1 MELKRAYKFRLY
13 PDAEQ
18 RQALHKTF
26 GCCRLLYNVMLNERK
41 EVYEWLK
48 EDKERLYAYKYKTE
62 REYKEE
68 YPFLLEVDAKALQS
82 STWNLLVAYQNFY
95 RGKRTGEK
103 IGHPKFKSKKR
114 SKESYTTHNINNN
127 IKIDFE
133 EKKIKLPKIKTRIVY
148 RDKRTFDEQIRQV
161 TVSKTKSGEYY
172 VSILVE
178 QEREVKIKTE
188 IKEEKIQAFDMSF
201 LKFLVATEN
210 EYQNPR
216 FYRNE
221 EKRLQRLHRRLSR
234 KEKGSKNR
242 TKARIDLARKY
253 QQIKDRKKDW
263 THKLTHELSKE
274 YDAII
279 LENLNIEGM
288 KQFNKGHAKTVTLDF
303 SWGQFVRVLRYKMA
317 QQGKHLVLVDRF
329 FPSSK
334 LCSNC
339 DCKYDDLKL
348 SERKWTCQEC
358 GVEHDRDRN
367 AAKNLLKEGITILQS
382 LGIMI
387 KSTSGTR
394 KVTPVE
400 MMSDATRGAIV
411 DEAGIHPL

>member
-1 MELKRAYKFRLY
+1 MRRNYEKVIPEIRETVSTFIDAPIDEIALIPNFSYGLSAVIPSIASLKRVLLFKDDY
-13 PDAEQ
+13 PSLVE
-18 RQALHKTF
+18 
-26 GCCRLLYNVMLNERK
+26 
-41 EVYEWLK
+41 
-48 EDKERLYAYKYKTE
+48 
-62 REYKEE
+62 
-68 YPFLLEVDAKALQS
+68 PFLINDFVVHWIESTDEFSIDMEEMKQS
-82 STWNLLVAYQNFY
+82 
-95 RGKRTGEK
+95 
-103 IGHPKFKSKKR
+103 I
-114 SKESYTTHNINNN
+114 INNN